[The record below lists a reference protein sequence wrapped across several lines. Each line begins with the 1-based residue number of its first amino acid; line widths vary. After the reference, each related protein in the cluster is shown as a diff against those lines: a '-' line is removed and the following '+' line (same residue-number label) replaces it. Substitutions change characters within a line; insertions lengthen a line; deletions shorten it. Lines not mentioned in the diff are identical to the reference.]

1 MNTIAEHR
9 GVSVDEARSKAAFV
23 PRLIGIRPWSR
34 LLESAAVGMILF
46 LSPTLR
52 AEPAMEVKVTNLMTK
67 DLVNIPGKEVAM
79 ITVDYPPEALTPCTA
94 TTPAHSYTSWRGR
107 SKCR

>member
-1 MNTIAEHR
+1 
-9 GVSVDEARSKAAFV
+9 
-23 PRLIGIRPWSR
+23 
-34 LLESAAVGMILF
+34 
-46 LSPTLR
+46 
-52 AEPAMEVKVTNLMTK
+52 MEVKVTNLMTK